1 MNKALIL
8 LPLLLVPLE
17 SCKKASANPA
27 PDQAANS
34 ATQETGTD
42 ILVRDRVMLA
52 LSQER
57 SLREDY
63 PNVRVEVH
71 EGVVKLTGTAS
82 NEENKRRFYV
92 VANAVGSVVSVDNQ
106 IVIRHP

>member
-1 MNKALIL
+1 MNKTLLL
-8 LPLLLVPLE
+8 LPLLLIPLP
-17 SCKKASANPA
+17 SCKKASAHPA
-27 PDQAANS
+27 GDPTSNTAS
-34 ATQETGTD
+34 GETGTD
-42 ILVRDRVMLA
+42 ILVRDRVQLA

-57 SLREDY
+57 SLRED
-63 PNVRVEVH
+63 NVHVEVR

-82 NEENKRRFYV
+82 NEANRKRFGV